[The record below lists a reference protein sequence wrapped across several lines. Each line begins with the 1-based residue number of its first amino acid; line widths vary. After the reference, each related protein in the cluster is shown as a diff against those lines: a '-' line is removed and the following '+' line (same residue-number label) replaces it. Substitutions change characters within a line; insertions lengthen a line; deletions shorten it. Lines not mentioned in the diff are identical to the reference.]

1 MREMF
6 KTIVEVYNE
15 DKKEF
20 IEGVLGSVFIF
31 GFIIFTY
38 WFVGT
43 FCYDM

>member
-1 MREMF
+1 MKEMF

-15 DKKEF
+15 DRKEF
-20 IEGVLGSVFIF
+20 IEGMLGGVLIF
-31 GFIIFTY
+31 MFIIFMF